1 MALKLTILFGHPDNA
16 DDFET
21 YYTETHLPLV
31 AKSPLRLETS
41 KVVADPAGGEP
52 AYYRIAVVSFD
63 DMEQVTQQMALP
75 EVQAV
80 SNDVAN
86 FATGGVTMLLS
97 QVD

>member
-1 MALKLTILFGHPDNA
+1 M
-16 DDFET
+16 
-21 YYTETHLPLV
+21 PLA

-52 AYYRIAVVSFD
+52 AYYRIAVVSVD
-63 DMEQVTQQMALP
+63 DMEQMAQQMGLP

-80 SNDVAN
+80 SADVAN